1 MNITYKLLVS
11 TAVLFIL
18 STSSISMAD
27 PMADSMSEAMDKSK
41 MMEDPKTMMIKL
53 EPMMININ
61 TGTAEEI
68 AEALKGVG
76 PMTAAAI
83 IEYRD
88 ANGPFASA
96 KDIVMVNGVGDMTFE
111 ANKGAIMVPMAA
123 VFFIPMGENYVG
135 TLVPMIWPFH

>member
-41 MMEDPKTMMIKL
+41 MMEDPKTMMIKS

-111 ANKGAIMVPMAA
+111 ANKGAIMVQ
-123 VFFIPMGENYVG
+123 
-135 TLVPMIWPFH
+135 